1 MPRTLAQR
9 RCDTP
14 ETITIQPAQFCDEHY
29 SAVMKP
35 TKHIPLLLAS
45 VLLASVTFAQTRD
58 GRAADT
64 APEEISVARSHYTQ
78 TPDTTLGTENTTLAQ
93 RTRGGPGRPF
103 PPQQGYPRPTYQ
115 ARWTDHGNAGHI
127 LIGAAIGFGI
137 GAALGAN
144 NSARNGT
151 PVSGGIIFGGGI
163 FGFLGGCVGKAVGD
177 LQGIHFASTHR
188 RRIYRPSSPEDDEQ
202 TELRSHTKP
211 KEDRSEA
218 SAIPAAPPIQS
229 TSLRATTQASLDEP
243 ATP

>member
-1 MPRTLAQR
+1 MPRTSAQR

-14 ETITIQPAQFCDEHY
+14 ETITIQPAQFCHEHY

-58 GRAADT
+58 GRTADS
-64 APEEISVARSHYTQ
+64 APEEISVANARSHYIQ
-78 TPDTTLGTENTTLAQ
+78 TPDTSPDTDNTTLAQ

-103 PPQQGYPRPTYQ
+103 PTQHGYPRPTYQ
-115 ARWTDHGNAGHI
+115 TPWMDHSNAGHI

-151 PVSGGIIFGGGI
+151 PVSGGIILGGGL

-177 LQGIHFASTHR
+177 LQGLHFASTYR
-188 RRIYRPSSPEDDEQ
+188 RRIYRPSGPEDDERS
-202 TELRSHTKP
+202 ELRSDTKP
-211 KEDRSEA
+211 KEAHSEA
-218 SAIPAAPPIQS
+218 AAS
-229 TSLRATTQASLDEP
+229 REP
-243 ATP
+243 